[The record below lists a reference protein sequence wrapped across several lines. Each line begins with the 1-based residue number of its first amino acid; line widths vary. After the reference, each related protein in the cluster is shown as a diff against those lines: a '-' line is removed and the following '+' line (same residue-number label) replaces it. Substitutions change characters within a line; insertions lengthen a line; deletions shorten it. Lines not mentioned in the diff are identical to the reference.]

1 MNRVKLGELLRIK
14 HGYAFKSENYVTSSP
29 YALVTLANISSS
41 NSFRFD
47 QEKTTFYGASFP
59 EEFILHTDDLIMPLT
74 EQVIGLFGNSAFI
87 PSMKEIWFVLN
98 QRVGKVIPNEGKAD
112 KYYLHYLLSTE
123 IVREQLEHRASGT
136 KQRNISPDDV
146 YDVTVVVPELNV
158 QQKIGKALYCLEAK
172 VNVNNAINDNLQQQL
187 RLMDDYW
194 FNQFDFPN
202 EEGKPYRASG
212 GKMQYSFRLKRD
224 IPEGWTEESVISNS
238 ISVPIKPGVERFS
251 TKSYLAT
258 ADVNGTRLS
267 SGSLIDYETR
277 EGRANMQPTVSSVW
291 FAKMKNSIKHLFL
304 NREMKQ
310 LIDSTIL
317 STGFCGLQ
325 CTEKSFEYISAFIE
339 HSYFEDVK
347 NILAHGATQESVNND
362 DLLGLGMLV
371 PTSEVLELFHAKAKP
386 LYAQISR
393 NICENQKLTE
403 IRDWLLPMLM
413 NGQATI
419 SD

>member
-187 RLMDDYW
+187 KLMYDYW

-202 EEGKPYRASG
+202 EDGKPYRASG
-212 GKMQYSFRLKRD
+212 GAMEWSPDLQREIPAGWSCVPLEDILQRNSEAFDFSSIEPTVDLSIMPSGSIALDQVNRSDKFSTNLFRMNEGDILFGSIRPYLKKAGIAPCNGVVAGTIHSFRVKR
-224 IPEGWTEESVISNS
+224 ES
-238 ISVPIKPGVERFS
+238 
-251 TKSYLAT
+251 
-258 ADVNGTRLS
+258 
-267 SGSLIDYETR
+267 DY
-277 EGRANMQPTVSSVW
+277 N
-291 FAKMKNSIKHLFL
+291 FALFTL
-304 NREMKQ
+304 CGKAFFDYAVRV
-310 LIDSTIL
+310 
-317 STGFCGLQ
+317 STGTKMPIVSLD
-325 CTEKSFEYISAFIE
+325 SIM
-339 HSYFEDVK
+339 SYKVPYSESIVRRFNRIDVRHIICS
-347 NILAHGATQESVNND
+347 NVQE
-362 DLLGLGMLV
+362 
-371 PTSEVLELFHAKAKP
+371 T
-386 LYAQISR
+386 
-393 NICENQKLTE
+393 QKLASF
-403 IRDWLLPMLM
+403 RDWLLPMLM

>member
-41 NSFRFD
+41 NSFRLD

-87 PSMKEIWFVLN
+87 PSMKEIRFVLN

-187 RLMDDYW
+187 RLMYDYW

-212 GKMQYSFRLKRD
+212 GAMEWSPDLQREIPAGWSCVPLEDILQRNSEAFDFSSIEPTVDLSIMPSGSIALDQVNRSDKFSTNLFRMNEGDILFGSIRPYLKKAGIAPCNGVVAGTIHSFRVKR
-224 IPEGWTEESVISNS
+224 ES
-238 ISVPIKPGVERFS
+238 
-251 TKSYLAT
+251 
-258 ADVNGTRLS
+258 
-267 SGSLIDYETR
+267 DY
-277 EGRANMQPTVSSVW
+277 N
-291 FAKMKNSIKHLFL
+291 FALFTL
-304 NREMKQ
+304 CGKAFFDYAVRV
-310 LIDSTIL
+310 
-317 STGFCGLQ
+317 STGTKMPIVSLD
-325 CTEKSFEYISAFIE
+325 SIM
-339 HSYFEDVK
+339 SYKVPYSESIVRRFNRIDVRHIICS
-347 NILAHGATQESVNND
+347 NVQE
-362 DLLGLGMLV
+362 
-371 PTSEVLELFHAKAKP
+371 T
-386 LYAQISR
+386 
-393 NICENQKLTE
+393 QKLASF
-403 IRDWLLPMLM
+403 RDWLLPMLM

>member
-87 PSMKEIWFVLN
+87 PSMKEIRFVLN

-187 RLMDDYW
+187 KLMYDYW

-202 EEGKPYRASG
+202 EDGKPYRASG
-212 GKMQYSFRLKRD
+212 GAMEWSPDLQREIPAGWSCVPLEDILQRNSEAFDFSSIEPTVDLSIMPSGSIALDQVNRSDKFSTNLFRMNEGDILFGSIRPYLKKAGIAPCNGVVAGTIHSFRVKR
-224 IPEGWTEESVISNS
+224 ES
-238 ISVPIKPGVERFS
+238 
-251 TKSYLAT
+251 
-258 ADVNGTRLS
+258 
-267 SGSLIDYETR
+267 DY
-277 EGRANMQPTVSSVW
+277 N
-291 FAKMKNSIKHLFL
+291 FALFTL
-304 NREMKQ
+304 CGKAFFDYAVRV
-310 LIDSTIL
+310 
-317 STGFCGLQ
+317 STGTKMPIVSLD
-325 CTEKSFEYISAFIE
+325 SIM
-339 HSYFEDVK
+339 SYKVPYSESIVRRFNRIDVRHIICS
-347 NILAHGATQESVNND
+347 NVQE
-362 DLLGLGMLV
+362 
-371 PTSEVLELFHAKAKP
+371 T
-386 LYAQISR
+386 
-393 NICENQKLTE
+393 QKLASF
-403 IRDWLLPMLM
+403 RDWLLPMLM

>member
-59 EEFILHTDDLIMPLT
+59 EEVILHTDDLIMPLT

-87 PSMKEIWFVLN
+87 PSMKGIRFVLN

-187 RLMDDYW
+187 KLMYDYW

-202 EEGKPYRASG
+202 EDGKPYRASG
-212 GKMQYSFRLKRD
+212 GAMEWSPDLQREIPAGWSCVPLEDILQRNSEAFDFSSIEPTVDLSIMPSGSIALDQVNRSDKFSTNLFRMNKGDILFGSIRPYLKKAGIAPCNGVVAGTIHSFRVKR
-224 IPEGWTEESVISNS
+224 ES
-238 ISVPIKPGVERFS
+238 
-251 TKSYLAT
+251 
-258 ADVNGTRLS
+258 
-267 SGSLIDYETR
+267 DY
-277 EGRANMQPTVSSVW
+277 N
-291 FAKMKNSIKHLFL
+291 FALFTL
-304 NREMKQ
+304 CGKAFFDYAVRV
-310 LIDSTIL
+310 
-317 STGFCGLQ
+317 STGTKMPIVSLD
-325 CTEKSFEYISAFIE
+325 SIM
-339 HSYFEDVK
+339 SYKVPYSESIVRRFNRIDVRHIICS
-347 NILAHGATQESVNND
+347 NVQE
-362 DLLGLGMLV
+362 
-371 PTSEVLELFHAKAKP
+371 T
-386 LYAQISR
+386 
-393 NICENQKLTE
+393 QKLASF
-403 IRDWLLPMLM
+403 RDWLLPMLM

-419 SD
+419 ND

>member
-87 PSMKEIWFVLN
+87 PSMKEIRFVLN

-187 RLMDDYW
+187 RLMYDYW

-317 STGFCGLQ
+317 STGFCGLH

>member
-47 QEKTTFYGASFP
+47 QEKTTFYGAYFP

-87 PSMKEIWFVLN
+87 PSMKEIRFVLN

-187 RLMDDYW
+187 RLMYDYW

>member
-87 PSMKEIWFVLN
+87 PSMKEIRFVLN

-187 RLMDDYW
+187 KLMYDYW

-202 EEGKPYRASG
+202 EDGKPYRASG
-212 GKMQYSFRLKRD
+212 GAMEWSPDLQREIPAGWSCVPLEDSLQRNSEAFDFSSIEPTVDLSIMPSGSIALDQVNRSDKFSTNLFRMNEGDILFGSIRPYLKKAGIAPCNGVVAGTIHSFRVKR
-224 IPEGWTEESVISNS
+224 ES
-238 ISVPIKPGVERFS
+238 
-251 TKSYLAT
+251 
-258 ADVNGTRLS
+258 
-267 SGSLIDYETR
+267 DY
-277 EGRANMQPTVSSVW
+277 N
-291 FAKMKNSIKHLFL
+291 FALFTL
-304 NREMKQ
+304 CGKAFFDYAVRV
-310 LIDSTIL
+310 
-317 STGFCGLQ
+317 STGTKMPIVSLD
-325 CTEKSFEYISAFIE
+325 SIM
-339 HSYFEDVK
+339 SYKVPYSESIVRRFNRIDVRHIICS
-347 NILAHGATQESVNND
+347 NVQE
-362 DLLGLGMLV
+362 
-371 PTSEVLELFHAKAKP
+371 T
-386 LYAQISR
+386 
-393 NICENQKLTE
+393 QKLASF
-403 IRDWLLPMLM
+403 RDWLLPMLM

>member
-87 PSMKEIWFVLN
+87 PSMKEIRFVLN

-187 RLMDDYW
+187 RLMYDYW

-202 EEGKPYRASG
+202 EDGKPYRASG
-212 GKMQYSFRLKRD
+212 GAMEWSPDLQREIPAGWSCVPLEDILQRNSEAFDFSSIEPTVDLSIMPSGSIALDQVNRSDKFSTNLFRMNEGDILFGSIRPYLKKAGIAPCNGVVAGTIHSFRVKR
-224 IPEGWTEESVISNS
+224 ES
-238 ISVPIKPGVERFS
+238 
-251 TKSYLAT
+251 
-258 ADVNGTRLS
+258 
-267 SGSLIDYETR
+267 DY
-277 EGRANMQPTVSSVW
+277 N
-291 FAKMKNSIKHLFL
+291 FALFTL
-304 NREMKQ
+304 CGKAFFDYAVRV
-310 LIDSTIL
+310 
-317 STGFCGLQ
+317 STGTKMPIVSLD
-325 CTEKSFEYISAFIE
+325 SIM
-339 HSYFEDVK
+339 SYKVPYSESIVRRFNRIDVRHIICS
-347 NILAHGATQESVNND
+347 NVQE
-362 DLLGLGMLV
+362 
-371 PTSEVLELFHAKAKP
+371 T
-386 LYAQISR
+386 
-393 NICENQKLTE
+393 QKLASF
-403 IRDWLLPMLM
+403 RDWLLPMLM